1 MMSTTQP
8 IAETRSLARHLFADP
23 VTIVASGVLALLCL
37 IAISAP
43 LIAPHDPLTQS
54 VLQAN
59 RAPSAQHWFGT
70 DQFGRD
76 IFSRILHGTRTSLL
90 LGVTAPLGAALVGSS
105 LGIIAGYAGG
115 IADRVIGRLI
125 DLLLAFPA
133 LLLGI
138 LVATALG
145 PGFWDLVAALG
156 LAFAPRFAR
165 IARAST
171 LSIRNEA
178 FVEAAIAC
186 GVRHPRIIL
195 RHILPNV
202 SGSIVVVLTL
212 WIATAIRLEATLSF
226 LGLGTQAPQPSWG
239 NIIRDGLANL
249 FGSPWPIISA
259 GAAITITVLAFNL
272 IGDAVRDALDPELR
286 E

>member
-1 MMSTTQP
+1 MMAVARP
-8 IAETRSLARHLFADP
+8 DVETRSLARHLFADP
-23 VTIVASGVLALLCL
+23 VTIVASAVLALLCL
-37 IAISAP
+37 IAIFAP

-59 RAPSAQHWFGT
+59 RAPSARHWFGT

-90 LGVTAPLGAALVGSS
+90 LGVTAPLGAALVGSA

-115 IADRVIGRLI
+115 ITDRVIGRLI

-171 LSIRNEA
+171 LSMRNEA

-272 IGDAVRDALDPELR
+272 IGDAVRDVLDPELR

>member
-1 MMSTTQP
+1 MATTQP
-8 IAETRSLARHLFADP
+8 TAPSLARHLLADP
-23 VTIVASGVLALLCL
+23 VTIVSVIALIMLCL
-37 IAISAP
+37 IAIFAP
-43 LIAPHDPLTQS
+43 VIAPYDPLSQS

-59 RAPSAQHWFGT
+59 RSPSAQHWFGT

-90 LGVTAPLGAALVGSS
+90 LGVTAPLGAALVGST
-105 LGIIAGYAGG
+105 LGIIAGYFGG
-115 IADRVIGRLI
+115 ITDRVIGRLI

-171 LSIRNEA
+171 LSMRNEP

-272 IGDAVRDALDPELR
+272 IGDAVRDVLDPELR